1 MYVVLCVITCGG
13 IVFCW
18 NDSLLCAFCVL
29 VGECGLWFTSL
40 KVFSNRSFSAARR
53 LLGASGGH
61 CKHTENTSFTTTW
74 ENTLMISSWN
84 PVILPEMGAER
95 NSPESCASY
104 CWLSLTGLI
113 VEQTAEICLK
123 YQSLIFLDF
132 VLCFALCIY
141 CPGALEQ
148 CSELLTA

>member
-1 MYVVLCVITCGG
+1 
-13 IVFCW
+13 
-18 NDSLLCAFCVL
+18 
-29 VGECGLWFTSL
+29 
-40 KVFSNRSFSAARR
+40 
-53 LLGASGGH
+53 
-61 CKHTENTSFTTTW
+61 
-74 ENTLMISSWN
+74 MISSWN

-104 CWLSLTGLI
+104 CWMSLTGLI
-113 VEQTAEICLK
+113 VEQTAEICLI

-141 CPGALEQ
+141 CLGALEQ